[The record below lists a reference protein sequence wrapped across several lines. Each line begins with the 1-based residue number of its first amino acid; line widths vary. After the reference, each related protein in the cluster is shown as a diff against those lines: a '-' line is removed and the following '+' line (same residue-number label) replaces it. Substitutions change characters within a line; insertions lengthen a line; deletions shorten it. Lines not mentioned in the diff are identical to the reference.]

1 MNRRV
6 LVLSL
11 LVCCI
16 PLASSQSACTLTF
29 LTESVPDFTR
39 GQPVQFTF
47 EGVSGTE
54 PYSFAVASGTLP
66 AGLMLNKHGKL
77 TGTPTTVIDTS
88 VMIKLKDAANCSI
101 NQTFPI
107 RVVAPRRR
115 PVVAV
120 ISARA
125 R

>member
-1 MNRRV
+1 MKRPA
-6 LVLSL
+6 LVLLL
-11 LVCCI
+11 LVCCV
-16 PLASSQSACTLTF
+16 PLASATASCTLTF

-39 GQPVQFTF
+39 GHPVQFAF

-54 PYSFAVASGTLP
+54 PYAFSVASGTLP

-77 TGTPTTVIDTS
+77 TGTPTQVIDTS

-107 RVVAPRRR
+107 RVVAPPRHI
-115 PVVAV
+115 VVTPP
-120 ISARA
+120 SKH
-125 R
+125 

>member
-1 MNRRV
+1 MKRPV
-6 LVLSL
+6 LLLLL
-11 LVCCI
+11 LVCV
-16 PLASSQSACTLTF
+16 PLASAQASCTLTF

-39 GQPVQFTF
+39 GKPVQFTF

-54 PYSFAVASGTLP
+54 PYTFMIASGTLP
-66 AGLMLNKHGKL
+66 AGLMLNTHGKL

-107 RVVAPRRR
+107 RVVAPPRR
-115 PVVAV
+115 PVVLRK
-120 ISARA
+120 SPH
-125 R
+125 